1 MYNQKFNKSGL
12 PNDPV
17 ITNRGTA
24 YIVFEEHADAEAAIA
39 HMHEAQLDGTMI
51 SVSIVLPRRKPS
63 RSPTPVRRSAPSF
76 ERRDYHGATRSYQ
89 EGPPPSYPGGTRYRS
104 PPRRSPLED
113 ATTVGLHVRI
123 HGIEMPMHIGHV
135 RIQDHGHDRGLDRAD
150 QGLYPTHLARA
161 SAALLEN
168 IERLGAG
175 ITTLHPEEGE
185 DEVQV
190 TLAIR
195 AIATVVVVAAE

>member
-1 MYNQKFNKSGL
+1 M
-12 PNDPV
+12 V
-17 ITNRGTA
+17 R
-24 YIVFEEHADAEAAIA
+24 HAAIKRGRLLRILA
-39 HMHEAQLDGTMI
+39 VRDIA
-51 SVSIVLPRRKPS
+51 RR
-63 RSPTPVRRSAPSF
+63 
-76 ERRDYHGATRSYQ
+76 Q
-89 EGPPPSYPGGTRYRS
+89 EGH
-104 PPRRSPLED
+104 PLED